1 MVYILDVQDLS
12 QNGDVT
18 VAAVNQDVLV
28 AVVGLVPEDH
38 VWVLVEETGDVLNDP
53 LWGALPL
60 CEVLH

>member
-12 QNGDVT
+12 RNGDVT